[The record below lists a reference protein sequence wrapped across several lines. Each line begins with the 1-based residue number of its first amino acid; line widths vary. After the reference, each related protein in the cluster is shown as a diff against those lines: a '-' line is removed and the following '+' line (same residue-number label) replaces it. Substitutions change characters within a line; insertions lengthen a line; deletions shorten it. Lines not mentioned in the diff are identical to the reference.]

1 MSTKIYN
8 GIKFKTRDYAEVVS
22 QLYSI
27 KEKAIENSKKNLI
40 DDPYSIGG
48 LLIEEKFADSVD
60 ELIEMDFEIDRNKIW
75 EVLRIVQ
82 RSLEKRWRKFY
93 DPSFLFNVVVIPGPD
108 GNIYGCY
115 YDDKIPGNRDL
126 LNEFVDEYHYQNQT
140 DQPEDIDDEEW
151 DERRSIWDEIFDK
164 YFTPGEAGFVYEIVK
179 PDDLDVDT
187 ISEAIASYKTK
198 FQKGFELICTIKE
211 EIEDASKA
219 VDNAGVMD
227 KLKTLPGVKVR
238 NWSWMSKIRSIEV
251 VAIDEKAAKSAME
264 IIKSFDEIFQLS
276 EYKEKYVK
284 KSNFEKEEK

>member
-1 MSTKIYN
+1 M
-8 GIKFKTRDYAEVVS
+8 
-22 QLYSI
+22 
-27 KEKAIENSKKNLI
+27 
-40 DDPYSIGG
+40 
-48 LLIEEKFADSVD
+48 
-60 ELIEMDFEIDRNKIW
+60 
-75 EVLRIVQ
+75 
-82 RSLEKRWRKFY
+82 
-93 DPSFLFNVVVIPGPD
+93 
-108 GNIYGCY
+108 
-115 YDDKIPGNRDL
+115 
-126 LNEFVDEYHYQNQT
+126 NEFVDDYHYQNQT
-140 DQPEDIDDEEW
+140 DPPEDFDDEEW

-211 EIEDASKA
+211 EIEDASKT

-264 IIKSFDEIFQLS
+264 IIKSFDEIFQPS